1 MASLVRREV
10 LVMQTDPR
18 SPERGQYE
26 FVQALVRTIAYE
38 TIGRRERKRRHKAA
52 AEYLE
57 ALGGEELSEV
67 IAAHYVDAYRL
78 APDDDDAEQLRD
90 QAKRGLLRAVERARS
105 LAATG
110 EAERLMRAAIEL
122 TEDPAER
129 AQLLEEAGQLTLAD
143 GRPGD
148 AIAQF
153 AEADE
158 LLRELGELHGAARLR
173 ARQAEALFL
182 EGRTDESVALMEP
195 AYSVLRDQEQD
206 ADLAALASQY
216 ARMLGFVDR
225 LDESIEPLE
234 RAIEIAE
241 QLRRVGDAVACAEH
255 EGAGIAVQRAVRRR
269 DARCCWARCGSPRRR
284 TTIRRRC
291 ARTSTC
297 PTWRSGRIACRAATI
312 NAAWSCPGGSA
323 TATGSGRS

>member
-78 APDDDDAEQLRD
+78 APDDADAEQLRD

-110 EAERLMRAAIEL
+110 EAERLMRAAIDL
-122 TEDPAER
+122 TDDPAER
-129 AQLLEEAGQLTLAD
+129 ATAAGG
-143 GRPGD
+143 GRPAD
-148 AIAQF
+148 A
-153 AEADE
+153 
-158 LLRELGELHGAARLR
+158 RRRAARR
-173 ARQAEALFL
+173 
-182 EGRTDESVALMEP
+182 
-195 AYSVLRDQEQD
+195 RD
-206 ADLAALASQY
+206 
-216 ARMLGFVDR
+216 
-225 LDESIEPLE
+225 
-234 RAIEIAE
+234 
-241 QLRRVGDAVACAEH
+241 
-255 EGAGIAVQRAVRRR
+255 RAVRGGRR
-269 DARCCWARCGSPRRR
+269 AAAGAGRAARRRPAAGSPGGG
-284 TTIRRRC
+284 RC
-291 ARTSTC
+291 SWRGAPTSRW
-297 PTWRSGRIACRAATI
+297 P
-312 NAAWSCPGGSA
+312 
-323 TATGSGRS
+323 